1 MIRTITLKRD
11 GQCAKCGHPLHAGG
25 RARWTPG
32 RDGGKVWCLSNGH
45 HGHLTNSEYRTQ
57 RQMAHNQIAW
67 DHANNRITAEEASRR
82 LAALEDKA

>member
-11 GQCAKCGHPLHAGG
+11 GQCAKCGHHLHAGG
-25 RARWTPG
+25 RARWSPG

-57 RQMAHNQIAW
+57 QRMFDNQRAW
-67 DHANNRITAEEASRR
+67 NETFGRT
-82 LAALEDKA
+82 K